1 MYQAYG
7 YDKYISRKELDGSIK
22 YVVKSG
28 DTLYNIAQKYN
39 TTVSKIV
46 TLNNLTTTMIYPN
59 QVLFIPTEIS
69 MNMTNKIT
77 LKKYLEDMNIDTK
90 MFDEEVLQIMVSPK
104 LRNDYIILNSDTLD
118 IILDKTNLTPYQ
130 LIELNKNKW
139 LKTGERI
146 IIK

>member
-59 QVLFIPTEIS
+59 QVLFIPTEVS

-90 MFDEEVLQIMVSPK
+90 MFDDEVLQIMVNPK